1 MAKVK
6 RAYVCTECGM
16 DHAKW
21 QGQCKSCESWETLKE
36 TIVGGTAN
44 EERQSKMN
52 GYTGIISQDRIKLRD
67 VQLTEA
73 DRLRTGIHEFDRV
86 LGGGLVIGS
95 SVLIGGNP
103 GAGKS
108 TLLLQTL
115 DCLVKRVPTFYVTGE
130 ESLTQVA
137 MRSNRL
143 KLPHAGNIDM
153 IAETNVE
160 NILSQAKDAKPEVMV
175 VDSIQVMHTND
186 CASAPGSVSQVRE
199 CAAMFT
205 KYAKQ
210 SGCSVFIIGH
220 VNKDN
225 SIAGPK
231 TLEHAVDVSLM
242 LEGSSDS
249 RYRMLRSLKN
259 RFGAVNEL
267 GCFAMME
274 EGLREVPNP
283 SAIFL
288 TRPER
293 PVSGSV
299 VAAIWEGT
307 RPILVEIQA
316 LADTNS
322 TGNSRRL
329 TVGLDSNRTTMLLAV
344 LSRHVG
350 VVMAS
355 TDVFINVVAG
365 LKITETSCDLAVTCA
380 FMSSFKN
387 RPVPHDLIVFGEL
400 GLSGEIRPVPQGPER
415 LREAAKHGFR
425 RAIVPKANAT
435 KKIEGMTLYGV
446 ETVQEAVDKLDE
458 L

>member
-6 RAYVCTECGM
+6 KAYVCSDCGA
-16 DHAKW
+16 DHTKW
-21 QGQCKSCESWETLKE
+21 QGQCKSCKAWQTLEEITVSDSPNEIRQEKMKGYAGMTHDRVKLKE
-36 TIVGGTAN
+36 VA
-44 EERQSKMN
+44 
-52 GYTGIISQDRIKLRD
+52 
-67 VQLTEA
+67 LTEE
-73 DRLRTGIHEFDRV
+73 DRLSTGQAEFDRV
-86 LGGGLVIGS
+86 LGGGLVKGS
-95 SVLIGGNP
+95 AVLIGGNP

-115 DCLVKRVPTFYVTGE
+115 DKLVNKTGTFYITGE
-130 ESLTQVA
+130 ESLAQVA
-137 MRSNRL
+137 MRAQRL
-143 KLPHAGNIDM
+143 KLTGAGEIDM
-153 IAETNVE
+153 LAETNVE
-160 NILSQAKDAKPEVMV
+160 SILSHAKQIKPSVMV
-175 VDSIQVMHTND
+175 VDSIQVMHTMD

-205 KYAKQ
+205 QYAKQ
-210 SGCSVFIIGH
+210 SGCSVFLVGH

-231 TLEHAVDVSLM
+231 SLEHIVDVSLM

-283 SAIFL
+283 SSIFL
-288 TRPER
+288 TRPDL

-299 VAAIWEGT
+299 IAALWEGT

-350 VVMAS
+350 IILAS
-355 TDVFINVVAG
+355 TDVFINVVG
-365 LKITETSCDLAVTCA
+365 GIKVTETSTDLSVVCA
-380 FMSSFKN
+380 FISSFRN
-387 RPVPHDLIVFGEL
+387 RPIPHDVIVFGEL
-400 GLSGEIRPVPQGPER
+400 GLSGELRPVPQGPER
-415 LREAAKHGFR
+415 LREASRHGFS
-425 RAIVPKANAT
+425 RAIVPKSNAT
-435 KKIEGMTLYGV
+435 KKVDGMTVYGV
-446 ETVQEAVDKLDE
+446 ESVQQAIDKLDE

>member
-6 RAYVCTECGM
+6 KAYVCTECGM

-21 QGQCKSCESWETLKE
+21 QGQCKSCELWDTLSE
-36 TIVGGTAN
+36 VTVGGTAN
-44 EERQSKMN
+44 EERQDKMN
-52 GYTGIISQDRIKLRD
+52 GYTGIITKNRVKLKD
-67 VQLTEA
+67 VQLTEEERMA
-73 DRLRTGIHEFDRV
+73 TGISELDRV
-86 LGGGLVIGS
+86 LGGGLVRGS

-115 DCLVKRVPTFYVTGE
+115 DKLVGRVPTFYITGE

-137 MRSNRL
+137 MRSKRL
-143 KLPHAGNIDM
+143 KLENAGDIDM
-153 IAETNVE
+153 LAETNVE
-160 NILSQAKDAKPEVMV
+160 NILNQAMQAKPRVMV

-199 CAAMFT
+199 CAAMFN

-210 SGCSVFIIGH
+210 SDCAVFLVGH

-231 TLEHAVDVSLM
+231 SLEHIVDVSLM
-242 LEGSSDS
+242 QEGSSES

-283 SAIFL
+283 SSIFL
-288 TRPER
+288 TRPAL

-299 VAAIWEGT
+299 IAALWEGT

-329 TVGLDSNRTTMLLAV
+329 TVGLDGNRTTMLLAV

-350 VVMAS
+350 VVLAS
-355 TDVFINVVAG
+355 TDVFINVVG
-365 LKITETSCDLAVTCA
+365 GIKVTETSTDLAVVCS
-380 FMSSFKN
+380 FISSFRN
-387 RPVPHDLIVFGEL
+387 RPIPHDLIVFGEL
-400 GLSGEIRPVPQGPER
+400 GLSGELRPVPQGPER
-415 LREAAKHGFR
+415 LREAAKHGFK
-425 RAIVPKANAT
+425 RAIVPKSNAT
-435 KKIEGMTLYGV
+435 KKIEGMTIYGV
-446 ETVQEAVDKLDE
+446 ESVQEAVDKLDD